1 MDAFLYERNIPL
13 NLIGGVCVDINFS
26 EEILVG
32 VTIISLTQTSLFFN
46 YFPSIKIRLLNRSE
60 FILNFY
66 SFPPF
71 INTFTP
77 LLYC

>member
-1 MDAFLYERNIPL
+1 MHAFLYERNI
-13 NLIGGVCVDINFS
+13 NLIGGVCVAINFS

-32 VTIISLTQTSLFFN
+32 VTIISLIRTSLFFD
-46 YFPSIKIRLLNRSE
+46 YFPSIKIRTLNRSE
-60 FILNFY
+60 FILNLQ